1 MKKKSFKQPK
11 VRKPKKF
18 RSQFIASWL
27 VANYKP
33 CKVLDVGGGK
43 GLLSYLLNCAG
54 WQASVCDPF
63 YQELPNKYTDLNKEK
78 VIIQKEA
85 KVCRITQ
92 KFTNDLVADFDLI
105 LGLHAHGANMQ
116 IIDACAEYKK
126 DFMLLPCCVIDEPI
140 EKREDVDWRL
150 SLVDYAREKGFIVKE
165 EQFNFKGKNVALYTD
180 ANLVRRTD
188 IDNGLIKFLLI
199 ADAKRIIS

>member
-27 VANYKP
+27 IANYKP
-33 CKVLDVGGGK
+33 CRVLDVGGGK
-43 GLLSYLLNCAG
+43 GLLSYLLNGAG
-54 WQASVCDPF
+54 WRSCVCDPF
-63 YQELPNKYTDLNKEK
+63 YQELPNKYTDLNKNK
-78 VIIQKEA
+78 IAIPKEA
-85 KVCRITQ
+85 KVPRITQ

-105 LGLHAHGANMQ
+105 IGLHAHGANMQ
-116 IIDACAEYKK
+116 IIDSCAEFKK

-140 EKREDVDWRL
+140 EKREGVDWRL

-188 IDNGLIKFLLI
+188 IDNELIKFLLI

>member
-1 MKKKSFKQPK
+1 
-11 VRKPKKF
+11 
-18 RSQFIASWL
+18 
-27 VANYKP
+27 
-33 CKVLDVGGGK
+33 
-43 GLLSYLLNCAG
+43 
-54 WQASVCDPF
+54 
-63 YQELPNKYTDLNKEK
+63 
-78 VIIQKEA
+78 
-85 KVCRITQ
+85 
-92 KFTNDLVADFDLI
+92 
-105 LGLHAHGANMQ
+105 MQ

-180 ANLVRRTD
+180 TNLVRRTD
-188 IDNGLIKFLLI
+188 IDNKLIKFLLI